1 MVDYM
6 TVISGNIQ
14 AVGWDGTLSTLYV
27 KFKAGTQY
35 AYVGVPKNI
44 FEALLKAPSKGKF
57 FAKYIRDKYPTRR
70 VG

>member
-1 MVDYM
+1 VVDYV

-14 AVGWDGTLSTLYV
+14 AVGWDSPPNTLYV

-44 FEALLKAPSKGKF
+44 FDALLKAPSKGQF
-57 FAKYIRDKYPTRR
+57 FAKHIRDKYPTRR
-70 VG
+70 ID